1 MRPAL
6 LSTGEPQGF
15 PNPELFDDEG
25 LVAVGGDLSEERL
38 LHAYRAGV
46 FPWYNAGY
54 PPLWWSPNPRSILPL
69 DAMHISRSMRRRLR
83 KRDFKVTWN
92 QDFGQVIR
100 ACGAGRHE
108 GTWILPEMISAY
120 ERLHTLGH
128 AYSIEVWSGANKL
141 VGGLYGVQCGGL
153 FAAESMFH
161 RASDMS
167 KVALLYAG
175 SSLRNAGIRLFDV
188 QFLTSHLASLG
199 AREVSRA
206 YYLQVLRQQ
215 RTRPIDLQRLAL
227 TPPVDS

>member
-6 LSTGEPQGF
+6 LSSSEPESF
-15 PNPELFDDEG
+15 PDPELFDDEG
-25 LVAVGGDLSEERL
+25 LVAVGGDLSEQRL
-38 LHAYRAGV
+38 LCGYRSGI
-46 FPWYNAGY
+46 FPWYSAGY
-54 PPLWWSPNPRSILPL
+54 PPLWWSPNPRTILPL

-83 KRDFKVTWN
+83 KQDFSVTWN
-92 QDFGQVIR
+92 QAFERVIR
-100 ACGAGRHE
+100 ACGERRSE

-120 ERLHTLGH
+120 EGLHRAGH
-128 AYSIEVWSGANKL
+128 AYSIEVWDAAGDL

-161 RASDMS
+161 RAADMS

-175 SSLRNAGIRLFDV
+175 SSLRRAGIRLFDV

-199 AREVSRA
+199 ACEVPRKQ
-206 YYLQVLRQQ
+206 YLESLRKHC
-215 RTRPIDLQRLAL
+215 TLDVDLSQLVL